1 MAPPAE
7 EADRILLRPTPEAPP
22 LRCPLR
28 WRISKR
34 ARRVSLRI
42 DPVRGEV
49 VITLPPGVGRRAGL
63 ALVRRHDGWVV
74 SRLRALAPPLRL
86 AAGVAVPVGDVPHLI
101 HHESSRHGPA
111 LLHDGRILV
120 GGGEE
125 ALPRR
130 VLALLRA
137 EASLRIAPRAW
148 RHAAALGVVPRG
160 IRLKD
165 PRSRWASCAVDGT
178 LAFSWRLVMAPPWV
192 LDYVVAHEVA
202 HLREMNHSPRF
213 WANLARL
220 TPHRAAAHGWLRQ
233 HGPRLLRVG

>member
-1 MAPPAE
+1 M
-7 EADRILLRPTPEAPP
+7 
-22 LRCPLR
+22 RCPLR
-28 WRISKR
+28 WRVSSR

-42 DPVRGEV
+42 DPVRGEA
-49 VITLPPGVGRRAGL
+49 VITLPPTAGRLAGL
-63 ALVRRHDGWVV
+63 ALLRRHAKWVAA
-74 SRLRALAPPLRL
+74 RLQALPPPLPLAP
-86 AAGVAVPVGDVPHLI
+86 GVAVPVGDIPHLV
-101 HHESSRHGPA
+101 HHETARPGPA
-111 LLHDGRILV
+111 LLHEGRILV
-120 GGGEE
+120 GGAEE

-137 EASLRIAPRAW
+137 EASLRIAPHAT
-148 RHAAALGVVPRG
+148 RHAATLGVAPRA

-213 WANLARL
+213 WASLARL
-220 TPHRAAAHGWLRQ
+220 SPHRAAAHGWLRQ

>member
-1 MAPPAE
+1 MPESAE
-7 EADRILLRPTPEAPP
+7 RILLRLAPGVPP

-28 WRISKR
+28 WRVSPR

-42 DPVRGEV
+42 DPVEGEV
-49 VITLPPGVGRRAGL
+49 VVTLPPTASQRAGL
-63 ALVRRHDGWVV
+63 ALLRRHAGWVAT
-74 SRLRALAPPLRL
+74 RLHALPPPLRL
-86 AAGVAVPVGDVPHLI
+86 APGVAVPVGDVPHLVQ
-101 HHESSRHGPA
+101 HETARPGSA
-111 LLHDGRILV
+111 LLSEGRILV
-120 GGGEE
+120 GGAEE

-148 RHAAALGVVPRG
+148 RHAATLGVAPQA

-213 WANLARL
+213 WASLARL
-220 TPHRAAAHGWLRQ
+220 SPHRAAAHGWLRQ